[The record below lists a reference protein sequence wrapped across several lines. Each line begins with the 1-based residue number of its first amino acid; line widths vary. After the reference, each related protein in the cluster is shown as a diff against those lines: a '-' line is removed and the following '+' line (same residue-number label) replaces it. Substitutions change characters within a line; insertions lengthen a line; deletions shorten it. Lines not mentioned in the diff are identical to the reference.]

1 MWRYGA
7 GLFIEELAGAIN
19 RINYNQ
25 HNEQLNALA
34 GEACCVVGGFA
45 CEERTAG

>member
-7 GLFIEELAGAIN
+7 GLFIEEPAGAIN

-25 HNEQLNALA
+25 QNEQLNALA
-34 GEACCVVGGFA
+34 GKTCCRSKDLSSPCDEG
-45 CEERTAG
+45 